1 MSKNLK
7 VRATTMKIFPSGENR
22 QYKWPKVGEFLAC
35 LGNLKE
41 ARMRRKAGRDGE
53 MGGRR
58 MWITTPQRPM

>member
-1 MSKNLK
+1 
-7 VRATTMKIFPSGENR
+7 MKIFPSGENR
-22 QYKWPKVGEFLAC
+22 QYKCPKVGEFLAC